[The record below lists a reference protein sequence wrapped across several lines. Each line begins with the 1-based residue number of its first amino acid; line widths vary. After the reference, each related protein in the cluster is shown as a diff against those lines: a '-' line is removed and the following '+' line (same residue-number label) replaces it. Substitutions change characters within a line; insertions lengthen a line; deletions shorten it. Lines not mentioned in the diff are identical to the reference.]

1 LKLVLAAQHHPGERE
16 IVLHYP
22 HRQFLSARVRTVVDA
37 LLAHFAAA
45 RDLHALPDALPASWH
60 AAAKTT
66 NVRRRKPA

>member
-1 LKLVLAAQHHPGERE
+1 LKLVLAAQHDSGERE

-45 RDLHALPDALPASWH
+45 RELHSMPDESPAAWH
-60 AAAKTT
+60 ASVKTT
-66 NVRRRKPA
+66 NPRRKKPP